1 MLAAGAEKRGD
12 ALEQVVDW
20 LARMCGDAAD
30 DANFRVIAG
39 HSLLDFPR
47 ERHRSVMEAL
57 VDLQQPGT
65 RIANAY
71 DRDDVERAFAVGDDP
86 EWQRFGNPWQFYDPD
101 EIDRRQE
108 RWLREAEG
116 HQPDA
121 YGAIVPSEPYQRPAP
136 KVGRNDPCPCG
147 SGKKY
152 KKCCLN
158 ASYRGSTA

>member
-1 MLAAGAEKRGD
+1 VLAAAADKGSD
-12 ALEQVVDW
+12 ALDEAIDW
-20 LARMCGDAAD
+20 LATMCGDAANAAD
-30 DANFRVIAG
+30 FRVVAG

-65 RIANAY
+65 MIANAY
-71 DRDDVERAFAVGDDP
+71 DRHEIERAFGVGDDP
-86 EWQRFGNPWQFYDPD
+86 EWQRFDNPWQFYDPD

-108 RWLREAEG
+108 RWLREAER
-116 HQPDA
+116 HDPDS
-121 YGAIVPSEPYQRPAP
+121 YGPIVPSKTYQRTSP

-152 KKCCLN
+152 KKCCLD
-158 ASYRGSTA
+158 TLH